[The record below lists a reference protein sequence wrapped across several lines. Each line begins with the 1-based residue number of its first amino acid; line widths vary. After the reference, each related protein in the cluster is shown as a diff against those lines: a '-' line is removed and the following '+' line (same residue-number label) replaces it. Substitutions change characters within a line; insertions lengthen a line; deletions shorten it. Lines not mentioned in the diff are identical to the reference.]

1 MVGSVSGAAES
12 TLEFAELVGDVSKTL
27 ASKANIVG
35 YDAKD
40 DPFSDQYNWAS
51 WNLGK
56 DELGAQTPVGKIAQ
70 GFGEFGVTF
79 MATGGGL
86 LPLASSKVVL
96 LVLVQVVLYCR
107 SRKPLR
113 VSWLMW

>member
-1 MVGSVSGAAES
+1 MTGAAES
-12 TLEFAELVGDVSKTL
+12 TLEFAEIVGDVSKTL
-27 ASKANIVG
+27 ASKANIIG

-70 GFGEFGVTF
+70 AFGEFGVVF
-79 MATGGGL
+79 MATGGGSATAGL
-86 LPLASSKVVL
+86 FKGAKALSRWC
-96 LVLVQVVLYCR
+96 QGYCR
-107 SRKPLR
+107 FCG
-113 VSWLMW
+113 